1 MARPPVGQVL
11 EDNRGLSP
19 TFALRFHAYGKR
31 EYLHLGTTEEGWT
44 RGRAHTELQNV
55 LADVRRGIWKP
66 PQPEPKLTPT
76 GEQDPP
82 FHEFASTWFEAAKG
96 EWTENTRL
104 DYQWQLS
111 HHLLPFFKDH
121 HLSQITIAEIDRYR
135 AQKVSESAR
144 LTETLTAWRKR
155 GEAAKNAAE
164 RRELAGERPPRALAA
179 VSINKTITRLGQ
191 ILEVA
196 VEYGLID
203 RNPARGKR
211 RRLKA
216 SKPAPVWLDSAEQ
229 IEALLA
235 AASGLDRLAKIKGG
249 NDQKGGLVYRRALL
263 ATFVFAGL
271 RIGELT
277 ALTWRDVDLAGNRIG
292 VRESKTDAG
301 TRQIDLLPALRD
313 ELAAYKAQAP
323 DTQPTAFV
331 FPSATG
337 TKLAQENIR
346 SRVLEK
352 TIERT
357 NEKLIDT
364 GDVPLPEGLTPH
376 KLRHTYASILV
387 ALDVDPGSVMDQ
399 LGHADPGF
407 TLRVYRHG
415 MRRGPD
421 ARERL
426 RALVGGS
433 QWTRPPSNE
442 TPAPRS
448 QFATSPPHA
457 LSSPR

>member
-1 MARPPVGQVL
+1 M
-11 EDNRGLSP
+11 
-19 TFALRFHAYGKR
+19 
-31 EYLHLGTTEEGWT
+31 
-44 RGRAHTELQNV
+44 
-55 LADVRRGIWKP
+55 RRGIWKP
-66 PQPEPKLTPT
+66 PQPEPKLTPA

-82 FHEFASTWFEAAKG
+82 FHEFASTWFEATKG

-121 HLSQITIAEIDRYR
+121 HLSQITIAEVDRYR
-135 AQKVSESAR
+135 AQKVRESAR
-144 LTETLTAWRKR
+144 LTEALAAWRKR
-155 GEAAKNAAE
+155 AEAAKNTAE
-164 RRELAGERPPRALAA
+164 RRELAGERPPRALSA

-229 IEALLA
+229 IEALLD
-235 AASGLDRLAKIKGG
+235 AASELDRHAKVKGG

-277 ALTWRDVDLAGNRIG
+277 ALTWRDVDLAGNRIS
-292 VRESKTDAG
+292 VCESKTDAG

-323 DTQPTAFV
+323 DTRPTSFV
-331 FPSATG
+331 FPSAAG

-357 NEKLIDT
+357 NEKLIEAD
-364 GDVPLPEGLTPH
+364 GVPLPEGLTPH

-387 ALDVDPGSVMDQ
+387 ALGVDPGSVMDQ

-415 MRRGPD
+415 MRRGAD

-433 QWTRPPSNE
+433 QWTPLPSSE
-442 TPAPRS
+442 TPTPWS
-448 QFATSPPHA
+448 QLAASPPHA

>member
-1 MARPPVGQVL
+1 
-11 EDNRGLSP
+11 
-19 TFALRFHAYGKR
+19 
-31 EYLHLGTTEEGWT
+31 
-44 RGRAHTELQNV
+44 
-55 LADVRRGIWKP
+55 VRRGIWKP

-82 FHEFASTWFEAAKG
+82 FPEFASTWFEAAKG

-135 AQKVSESAR
+135 TQKVRESAR
-144 LTETLTAWRKR
+144 LTEALTAWHKR
-155 GEAAKNAAE
+155 AETAKNTAE
-164 RRELAGERPPRALAA
+164 RRELAGERPPRALSA

-211 RRLKA
+211 RRLKT

-229 IEALLA
+229 IEALLD

-277 ALTWRDVDLAGNRIG
+277 ALTWRDVDLAGNRIS

-337 TKLAQENIR
+337 TKLAQENI
-346 SRVLEK
+346 
-352 TIERT
+352 ERT
-357 NEKLIDT
+357 NETLIEA
-364 GDVPLPEGLTPH
+364 GGVPLPEGLTPH

-387 ALDVDPGSVMDQ
+387 ALGVDPGSVMDQ

-415 MRRGPD
+415 MRRGPE
-421 ARERL
+421 AKERL
-426 RALVGGS
+426 RALVGGADWPTIANS
-433 QWTRPPSNE
+433 DAQPPWNE
-442 TPAPRS
+442 LAGTGKPSLGSAR
-448 QFATSPPHA
+448 
-457 LSSPR
+457 